1 MFFRREKLH
10 VPTFSELL
18 DRVRGFGLTV
28 ANEGSSKA
36 RISKGDCAAIVE
48 DRGVDVPHVNKAG
61 MMIGG
66 EIGFLVHGGYQMFWE
81 TPSGKVQPALAGQL
95 KALHAFEE
103 DLKEALGLVSL
114 YNESLGTTCDQ
125 HMYDRV
131 LHRED

>member
-1 MFFRREKLH
+1 MFFRREKPH
-10 VPTFSELL
+10 VPTFSERL
-18 DRVRGFGLTV
+18 DQVKKFGLTV
-28 ANEGSSKA
+28 AMEGSSKA
-36 RISKGDCAAIVE
+36 RISKGQCAAIIE
-48 DRGVDVPHVNKAG
+48 DRGGDTPHVNKAG
-61 MMIGG
+61 TMIGN

-81 TPSGKVQPALAGQL
+81 TPSGKVQPALARQL

-131 LHRED
+131 LHRDG